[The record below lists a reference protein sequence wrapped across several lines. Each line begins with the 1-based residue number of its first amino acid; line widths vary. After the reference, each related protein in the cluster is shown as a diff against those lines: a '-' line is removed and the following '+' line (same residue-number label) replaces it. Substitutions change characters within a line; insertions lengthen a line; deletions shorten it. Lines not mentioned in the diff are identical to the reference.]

1 MRFPNTSTGLFV
13 VALFAVASLFPLATC
28 DNALAQGR
36 HVPVDRVQIDGQS
49 CTMVTFKVD
58 RGKSTDIGILQVV
71 GRGKQLEWQLVL
83 SDTRSSKMVYQ
94 KAIER
99 DRDQW
104 SVYLDSESH
113 SVSIDLYQKKV
124 KFDGESFPIL
134 SSSNQTITHSV
145 NQIKI
150 ADSESNKTIKL
161 EKTGASTW
169 NLLGS
174 NGTEP
179 LKVVEMDQWLLCLAK
194 ESDLNNEMQL
204 QVDFYKNKASSGG
217 HDMGAIASFSG
228 DDRRPEAVQIN
239 EKPNQPR
246 ESKPV
251 DAIDYERPGDGSFKG
266 RFVKTGVNT
275 WEERNREGVHQ
286 FREQSR
292 TGSCVTLK
300 KTDGL
305 VLVIDLDGG
314 EILRDS
320 QVLYRVTAIGGSA
333 TKENVTPNDKKSSS
347 HSVQSI
353 SQITWSTSGGGQLEF
368 DLGKTA
374 NGDFAY
380 RIRSYDFEDFDKD
393 KYLQGEITAADREL
407 HQLLSDIFAGRHDL
421 AQHKFSYEGR
431 LGGTWTKLTAY
442 RGQEQETIQ
451 ISGRGKLGVI
461 GDFMAKAAKAA
472 K

>member
-124 KFDGESFPIL
+124 KFDAESFPIL
-134 SSSNQTITHSV
+134 SSSNQAITHSV

-179 LKVVEMDQWLLCLAK
+179 LKVVEMDQWSLYLAK
-194 ESDLNNEMQL
+194 ESDLNNTKRHWRI
-204 QVDFYKNKASSGG
+204 DFT
-217 HDMGAIASFSG
+217 
-228 DDRRPEAVQIN
+228 
-239 EKPNQPR
+239 EK
-246 ESKPV
+246 
-251 DAIDYERPGDGSFKG
+251 I
-266 RFVKTGVNT
+266 
-275 WEERNREGVHQ
+275 
-286 FREQSR
+286 
-292 TGSCVTLK
+292 
-300 KTDGL
+300 
-305 VLVIDLDGG
+305 
-314 EILRDS
+314 
-320 QVLYRVTAIGGSA
+320 
-333 TKENVTPNDKKSSS
+333 
-347 HSVQSI
+347 
-353 SQITWSTSGGGQLEF
+353 
-368 DLGKTA
+368 
-374 NGDFAY
+374 
-380 RIRSYDFEDFDKD
+380 
-393 KYLQGEITAADREL
+393 
-407 HQLLSDIFAGRHDL
+407 
-421 AQHKFSYEGR
+421 
-431 LGGTWTKLTAY
+431 
-442 RGQEQETIQ
+442 
-451 ISGRGKLGVI
+451 
-461 GDFMAKAAKAA
+461 
-472 K
+472 